1 MSNMALFLLLLTI
14 FMLTMVAIIVHDKIV
29 DKKTG
34 AKGKSLDGLKSDK
47 ERALEVL
54 AQLPPDATFEQIL
67 SRLRSSWRAE
77 NEHSSGF

>member
-14 FMLTMVAIIVHDKIV
+14 FMLIMVVIIVHDKIV

-34 AKGKSLDGLKSDK
+34 AKGKSLDEMKSDK

-67 SRLRSSWRAE
+67 EKFHSNSECGKESR
-77 NEHSSGF
+77 